1 MAKTMENSNG
11 KWQWQ
16 RQMATANG
24 NGKWQ
29 RQMATANGN
38 GKGQRQMATAKGTG
52 KCQRQRQRAMAMATA
67 NVSSRQQ
74 TMKEVEGSMLDGWQG
89 FGVVRRAVSTCSWCR
104 YPRYYTYSPF
114 PNPVVDIVR
123 EGLSLPIACRYLG

>member
-1 MAKTMENSNG
+1 M
-11 KWQWQ
+11 
-16 RQMATANG
+16 
-24 NGKWQ
+24 
-29 RQMATANGN
+29 
-38 GKGQRQMATAKGTG
+38 
-52 KCQRQRQRAMAMATA
+52 AMAMATA

-114 PNPVVDIVR
+114 PNPVVDLVR
-123 EGLSLPIACRYLG
+123 EGLSLPIACRYLGKEVPSGTLEAWVFCPSWVSNDVWRVSDGPILSGVV

>member
-1 MAKTMENSNG
+1 MAMAMANSNG

-16 RQMATANG
+16 QQMATAMANG
-24 NGKWQ
+24 NSNGKRQWQQQTANSNGKWQ
-29 RQMATANGN
+29 M
-38 GKGQRQMATAKGTG
+38 
-52 KCQRQRQRAMAMATA
+52 AMAMATA

-114 PNPVVDIVR
+114 PNPVVDLVR